1 MKGGY
6 QVLSA
11 VILAVLAAS
20 CDRSGQE
27 AGAPNRNPPTPSST
41 LKPDAPMVLPGAA
54 ADFVNRGVADYR
66 QGRYHQA
73 SESLEKARDLVP
85 ADLRVSTLLGTALLQ
100 AKRYTPAQEEFR
112 RILTIHPEAVEP
124 RLGLARVGIR
134 LGDYESATSQF
145 REALQRDPKN
155 LQALYNL
162 GLLRYRAGDY
172 KESIQLLES
181 VVALKPDLPDAH
193 YTLGLSYARL
203 SQDVR
208 AEAEFLKTVDLA
220 PQNSQ
225 AHFNLA
231 KLYLRAGKE
240 AEATREQELFT
251 KLWDRQAADR
261 AAEGE
266 ARGHYLAGDYAGALK
281 EFDRLVELNP
291 LSGRFQLGRGLCFL
305 KLGQKDAAL
314 AAFQKAAELDPKLSD
329 AHFHLAVL
337 YQERGDTEKSE
348 QERRAFEALETIG
361 ENKTGF

>member
-1 MKGGY
+1 MKGAY
-6 QVLSA
+6 RALLA
-11 VILAVLAAS
+11 IFLAVLSTS
-20 CDRSGQE
+20 CGRSHQDSGT
-27 AGAPNRNPPTPSST
+27 AGGNPPAPPSA
-41 LKPDAPMVLPGAA
+41 LGPDAPLVLPGAA
-54 ADFVNRGVADYR
+54 ANFVNQGVADYR

-73 SESLEKARDLVP
+73 SAAFAQARDLVP

-124 RLGLARVGIR
+124 QLGLARIGIR
-134 LGDYESATSQF
+134 LGDYESATVQF
-145 REALQRDPKN
+145 RAVLQRDPKN

-162 GLLRYRAGDY
+162 GLLRYRAADY
-172 KESIQLLES
+172 RESIELLES
-181 VVALKPDLPDAH
+181 VVTLKPDLPDAH
-193 YTLGLSYARL
+193 YTLGLAYARL
-203 SQDVR
+203 DQDAR
-208 AEAEFLKTVDLA
+208 AEAEFRKTVDLA

-240 AEATREQELFT
+240 AETTREQELFT

-261 AAEGE
+261 AAEGK
-266 ARGHYLAGDYAGALK
+266 ARELFLAGDYAGTLR
-281 EFDRLVELNP
+281 EFDRLVETNP
-291 LSGRFQLGRGLCFL
+291 LSGRFQLGRGQCFL
-305 KLGQKDAAL
+305 KMGQKDAAL
-314 AAFQKAAELDPKLSD
+314 AAFQKAAELDPKLPD

-337 YQERGDTEKSE
+337 YQERGDAEKSE